1 MKKKLYNSPVAEF
14 VEILLPPCMS
24 ETATVP
30 FGGDDEDDDEPI
42 DGDNANENIGGSW
55 ENIWN
60 MQ

>member
-30 FGGDDEDDDEPI
+30 FGGDDDDDDI
-42 DGDNANENIGGSW
+42 DDDLSI
-55 ENIWN
+55 
-60 MQ
+60 